1 MTQAI
6 GILEL
11 TSIARGMELGDVMLK
26 SANVQLLLCRT
37 LCPGKFLLMLGGDV
51 GAVQQAIAAGTARA
65 GEMLV
70 DSLVLANIHPSV
82 LPAISGLNVVGQRQA
97 AGIVETWSVAACISA
112 ADRAVKAANVIL
124 VRVHMAFGI
133 GGKCYMVV
141 AGDIADVDNA
151 VTVASD
157 SAGEKG
163 LLVHRAVI
171 RCAVATA
178 DGGIMEPQTPTE
190 RMIQEYVPGKQ
201 VTLAH
206 LIANPGKDLFKK
218 LGLPDAV
225 SAIGILTITPSE
237 ASIIACDIATKSGA
251 VEIGFLDR
259 FTGAVVLTGDVSAV
273 EYALRQVTRTLGE
286 LMRFT
291 ACPITRT

>member
-51 GAVQQAIAAGTARA
+51 GA
-65 GEMLV
+65 
-70 DSLVLANIHPSV
+70 
-82 LPAISGLNVVGQRQA
+82 
-97 AGIVETWSVAACISA
+97 
-112 ADRAVKAANVIL
+112 L
-124 VRVHMAFGI
+124 VRIHMAFGI

-163 LLVHRAVI
+163 LLVYRAVI
-171 RCAVATA
+171 PRPHDALWQQL
-178 DGGIMEPQTPTE
+178 ME
-190 RMIQEYVPGKQ
+190 G
-201 VTLAH
+201 
-206 LIANPGKDLFKK
+206 
-218 LGLPDAV
+218 
-225 SAIGILTITPSE
+225 
-237 ASIIACDIATKSGA
+237 
-251 VEIGFLDR
+251 
-259 FTGAVVLTGDVSAV
+259 
-273 EYALRQVTRTLGE
+273 
-286 LMRFT
+286 
-291 ACPITRT
+291 